1 MEIKYLHIKT
11 SSPKINWIKPS
22 KFKLHSICFII
33 HTIKIYIH
41 NNSHLQIPPFFP
53 LWILCISKIN
63 CLQKYF
69 YSVEYICIHTYLFP
83 HIIYKHTH
91 IYVHTLIYYIN
102 PVIEFS
108 GACHGIYFYAEC
120 IYPHRKCNIKKI
132 CFLIITLKL
141 WFLYLNLYS
150 FLKLFSSNANSSP

>member
-41 NNSHLQIPPFFP
+41 NNSHLQIPPFP

-63 CLQKYF
+63 CLLQKYF
-69 YSVEYICIHTYLFP
+69 YSVEYICIHTYISFFLISF
-83 HIIYKHTH
+83 INIHT
-91 IYVHTLIYYIN
+91 YMYTLIYYIN

-108 GACHGIYFYAEC
+108 GACHGIYFCAEC
-120 IYPHRKCNIKKI
+120 IY
-132 CFLIITLKL
+132 LTG
-141 WFLYLNLYS
+141 
-150 FLKLFSSNANSSP
+150 NAI